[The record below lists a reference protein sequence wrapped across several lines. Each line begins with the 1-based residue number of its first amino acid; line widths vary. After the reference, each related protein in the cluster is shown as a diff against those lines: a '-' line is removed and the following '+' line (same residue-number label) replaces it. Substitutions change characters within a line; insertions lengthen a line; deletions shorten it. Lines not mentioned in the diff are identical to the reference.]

1 MYSPRKLHMLG
12 ALLGATLMLAGTGCV
27 DEEVSMLVV
36 GNYLVDAENSCDV
49 SPDIE
54 GPFLSRGQMDIFL
67 TQRYLMFPTILN
79 QLGISDDV
87 EFTTLIPSDNG
98 LDEVSIES
106 NTILLDGARVS
117 YSSNVAA
124 VQNVLRDRFIPIGV
138 AIFPEQVASV
148 SLEVIDSQLGALL
161 ASNTAIFGNKG
172 VIVTVLVTVQFEGR
186 TSAGTDV
193 ESSEF
198 TFPVDICT
206 GCLITYAPN
215 SVVPREDGGD
225 ELTCSTSRV
234 QEFNATLVANS
245 GGDFTP
251 LEPDEPPEVCI
262 FGQDAPVDC
271 RLCRATVSP
280 SEADFLCDPS

>member
-1 MYSPRKLHMLG
+1 MYPPRKLHMLG

-27 DEEVSMLVV
+27 EEEVSMLVV
-36 GNYLVDAENSCDV
+36 GNFLVDTDNSCDV
-49 SPDIE
+49 APDLE

-79 QLGISDDV
+79 QLGVSDDV
-87 EFTTLIPSDNG
+87 QLTTLLPTDNG

-106 NTILLDGARVS
+106 NTILLNGARVS

-124 VQNVLRDRFIPIGV
+124 VDNVLRDRFIPIGT
-138 AIFPEQVASV
+138 AIFPEQVSSV
-148 SLEVIDSQLGALL
+148 NLEVIDSQLGALL

-193 ESSEF
+193 KSSKF
-198 TFPVDICT
+198 TFPLDICT

-215 SVVPREDGGD
+215 SVVPVEEGSD
-225 ELTCSTSRV
+225 ELTCSTIRV
-234 QEFNATLVANS
+234 QEFNAQLAAS
-245 GGDFTP
+245 AGDVGFTP
-251 LEPDEPPEVCI
+251 LAAEDPQPVCI

-271 RLCRATVSP
+271 RLCRSSVRP
-280 SEADFLCDPS
+280 DEADFLCDP